1 VRPYLETLF
10 RSPRLLILPALALP
24 LVAILALFIMPKNYT
39 TTATLWVDRAT
50 EPQYNSSSVILTP
63 SAEEAQAFN
72 DRLETLSFRRQ
83 VIVDAG
89 LAPLVESM
97 QWPRPTGP
105 ASLLSDIG
113 LGAVGA
119 KFGGTAP
126 STIEDSWTRATDAL
140 LSSLKVE
147 SKGDN
152 LILVTYT
159 GPDKE
164 NGQALV
170 SAATTNYLEEKA
182 NAAQRKVDESNNV
195 HDPLVA
201 ALEQEV
207 ETARQAWVNF
217 AASLSANPSDAQQQ
231 QAAELESVYKDGL
244 SRLDQMKL
252 SQASATLS
260 AVTEW
265 TNTTPNATLVDAP
278 GNPQPLIGMVS
289 LVKYAIM
296 AGFVGTFLGLVLV
309 VFRTWLDRELRIPE
323 DIEGRL
329 EAPVIA
335 VLPLIGGAR
344 TEFSRGR

>member
-1 VRPYLETLF
+1 MRPYLETLF
-10 RSPRLLILPALALP
+10 RSPKLLLLPALALP
-24 LVAILALFIMPKNYT
+24 IVAIAALFVMPTNYT

-50 EPQYNSSSVILTP
+50 QEQYSSSSVVLTP
-63 SAEEAQAFN
+63 SAEEAQGFN
-72 DRLETLSFRRQ
+72 DRLNTLSFRRQ

-89 LAPLVESM
+89 LAPLVESL
-97 QWPRPTGP
+97 QWPQPSGP
-105 ASLLSDIG
+105 VSWLDDIG
-113 LGAVGA
+113 LSAVGE
-119 KFGGTAP
+119 KLGGT
-126 STIEDSWTRATDAL
+126 SSKTLEESWTRATAAL
-140 LSSLKVE
+140 LNSVTVE

-159 GPDKE
+159 GPDKA

-170 SAATTNYLEEKA
+170 NAATANYLEEKA
-182 NAAQRKVDESNNV
+182 NAAQRKVDESNRV

-201 ALEQEV
+201 ALEAEV

-217 AASLSANPSDAQQQ
+217 AASLPVSPSPAQEQQ
-231 QAAELESVYKDGL
+231 STELEAVYKDGL
-244 SRLDQMKL
+244 SRLEEMKL
-252 SQASATLS
+252 NQASATLA

-278 GNPQPLIGMVS
+278 DSPKPLLGMTS
-289 LVKYAIM
+289 LIKYAIM
-296 AGFVGTFLGLVLV
+296 AGFVGTFIGLVLV

-335 VLPLIGGAR
+335 VLPLLGGSR
-344 TEFSRGR
+344 TEFGRGR

>member
-1 VRPYLETLF
+1 MRPYFETFF
-10 RSPRLLILPALALP
+10 RSPRLLLLPALLLP
-24 LVAILALFIMPKNYT
+24 LVAIVALFVMPSNYST
-39 TTATLWVDRAT
+39 SATLWVDRAT
-50 EPQYNSSSVILTP
+50 ETQYNSSSVILTP
-63 SAEEAQAFN
+63 SDEEAKAFS

-83 VIVDAG
+83 VLTDAG

-97 QWPRPTGP
+97 QWPEPSGP
-105 ASLLSDIG
+105 ASWLSDVG
-113 LGAVGA
+113 LSAIAGKVGGA
-119 KFGGTAP
+119 AP
-126 STIEDSWTRATDAL
+126 KTLDESWMRATDAL
-140 LSSLKVE
+140 LKSITVA

-152 LILVTYT
+152 LMVVTYT
-159 GPDKE
+159 GPDKA

-182 NAAQRKVDESNNV
+182 NAAQRKVDESNRV
-195 HDPLVA
+195 HDPLVTQ
-201 ALEQEV
+201 LEQEV

-217 AASLSANPSDAQQQ
+217 AASLPSSPTDAQQQ
-231 QAAELESVYKDGL
+231 QSDELESVYKDGL

-278 GNPQPLIGMVS
+278 DAPTPLIGMMS
-289 LVKYAIM
+289 IVKYAIM
-296 AGFVGTFLGLVLV
+296 AGFVGLFLGMVLV

-329 EAPVIA
+329 DVPVIA
-335 VLPLIGGAR
+335 VMPMIGSSR
-344 TEFSRGR
+344 TELRSGR